1 MNRKVKQALGSLTE
15 LLRDAGPAAVAVS
28 GGVDSMTL
36 SVIAHQTLNSNVQM
50 FHAVSPAVPPDATA
64 RVCRYAEQQGW
75 RLRMVDAAELND
87 PNYINNPLNRC
98 YFCKS
103 NLYQTIAHASDAVIF
118 SGTNL
123 DDLGEFRPGLEAAR
137 NYGVRHPFV
146 EVSIDKQTV
155 RDIARKLSLFDLAEL
170 PASPC
175 LSSRIETG
183 IPIAPD
189 TLGLI
194 NKVENYVRQDMHLNG
209 ETVRCRVR
217 KGRVVIEL
225 DPATLA
231 TLTADQQWLMSRVI
245 VRMLRAEGSDD
256 PVEFA
261 PYRRASAFLRQ
272 PQNGET

>member
-1 MNRKVKQALGSLTE
+1 MNRKVKQALGSLTA
-15 LLRDAGPAAVAVS
+15 LIRDTGPAVVAVS

-50 FHAVSPAVPPDATA
+50 FHAVSPAVPPDATT
-64 RVCRYAEQQGW
+64 RVYRYGKQQGW
-75 RLRMVDAAELND
+75 RLRMVNAAEFND
-87 PNYINNPLNRC
+87 PNYIRNPLNRC

-103 NLYQTIAHASDAVIF
+103 NLYHTIALASDAVVF

-123 DDLGEFRPGLEAAR
+123 DDLSDFRPGLEAAR

-146 EVSIDKQTV
+146 EAGIDKQTV
-155 RDIARKLSLFDLAEL
+155 RDIARILCLFDLAEL

-183 IPIAPD
+183 IPIARN

-194 NKVENYVRQDMHLNG
+194 NKVENYVHQHMRLKGN
-209 ETVRCRVR
+209 TVRCRVR

-225 DPATLA
+225 DTETLA
-231 TLTADQQWLMSRVI
+231 TSTFEQQRLMSREI
-245 VRMLRAEGSDD
+245 VQMLRAEGSDD

-272 PQNGET
+272 TSNGKK